1 MTDAGG
7 LRGLRHARAHR
18 VGTRGSRRAGAGT
31 QRLRGAASALLAV
44 LVGLGAVAVLPA
56 APAAAADRAFAPRFS
71 TNDTGDIDMFGN
83 TVMTC
88 QASASGCT
96 AARTAAATATAD
108 SSLNNNAY
116 SMAYVDVDSD
126 SSTFNSSSAT
136 VTLPSGATV
145 LFAGLY
151 WGGEVAAGSGGN
163 AAPNASARGTVK
175 LKPAGASTYSTV
187 TATTVD
193 DGAIIYQ
200 GFADITS
207 TVRAAGNG
215 TYTVANVQT
224 ATGQDRLGGW
234 TIVVAYRDTAQP
246 ARNLT
251 VFDGLKSI
259 SGGASGS
266 IPVSGFQ
273 TPPAGNVNT
282 TVGFVTYEG
291 DLGLVG
297 DSATLN
303 GKTLSDAQHPAT
315 NFFDSRSSRDG
326 VLRTGA
332 NPSYPNN
339 LGFEHSMLTVD
350 KTYIPNGATSAT
362 IGLTS
367 SGDVY
372 APGVVTFATELYA
385 PRIEQAKSVVDL
397 NGGLVEQGDVLR
409 YTVSGTNSGQDGAA
423 SFVLRDPIP
432 ANTTYKPG
440 TLKVTQPGGSA
451 TARTDAAGDDTA
463 EYDAAGTRVVARLGT
478 GASAT
483 AGGTVPV
490 GGSYALTFDVVVGG
504 PSPVVPGGTVVTNTA
519 TASFASQSLGTPL
532 TAVSSASV
540 TTAGPELAIT
550 KTHAGKL
557 VKGSPATFTLTVR
570 NEGGARTQGTVTVTD
585 LLPSGLTPVSA
596 TGTGWTCSTSGST
609 VTCTRS
615 DALAAGATWPAIS
628 LVADVTDAAPAT
640 VANTATVS
648 GGGDSPDADN
658 SAVDSA
664 PTVAVTDLALT
675 KTASPTSVAVGDT
688 VDFSLTVTN
697 GGPSRSTGSTVVDT
711 LPVGLTYVS
720 SSSGC
725 SADAALTTITCAVG
739 PLAKSGSATVHVVA
753 RAALGTAGSTRT
765 NTATVYANE
774 EDPGAGDD
782 TASAAVSVKPVDL
795 TITSAIQGNPASL
808 SAGSTYTWL
817 LDVQNLGTSPAAD
830 TTVRFTVPAGVTL
843 VAGTLPAGCA
853 LDGATAVV
861 CTLGAVGAGAT
872 VPTLAV
878 QGKVTGTPASVDT
891 TAAVSTTEPDAVP
904 GNNTATTSTP
914 VTSTVDLATTLV
926 SDRGSAAPG
935 DTVVLTA
942 TVTNAGPGTPAA
954 PSVTITVPAGTTF
967 VSAAPGCTYDAAA
980 RTVTCPL
987 PAGDLGPGGSVSR
1000 TVTVTV
1006 DPTTTAPLA
1015 ASATARTTT
1024 TDSDPSNDTASVAVP
1039 VVTVAGLS
1047 LTKTV
1052 DRASAAPGDVVT
1064 YTLRVHNDGPA
1075 DAQHVVVGDP
1085 LPAGTTY
1092 VSDDAGCSVSGQVV
1106 SCALGTVASGATRTV
1121 LLRARVSALSGD
1133 GSGAHQLDVQKVEA
1147 HLGVP
1152 AGATQSQVASCP
1164 TGYLAT
1170 DGSVRL
1176 DAVDQG
1182 AGGFADVRV
1191 LESRATADGSGWTGT
1206 VQNTTTGQAQGK
1218 VEVVCLSRSTVS
1230 GPDPQHPLVVGDP
1243 VSTTQSWSPGA
1254 QSVGL
1259 QCGPG
1264 QVPITPGWSFASGHG
1279 VVRSSERTTDGWYLD
1294 VDVLESAVLTFS
1306 IRCLSTSLGVA
1317 GGHSHDLVLDQ
1328 RGDTVAVPA
1337 GSTVRPQLSCADDG
1351 KGIVAGWSMG
1361 AGLVF
1366 LGSDPQPKTRV
1377 FGFTNPTATDSSA
1390 RIGLLCLS
1398 TRTTGT
1404 VTTSDVVNTATVST
1418 SSPDAS
1424 TADDTSSATFTAT
1437 PAGLVASSPRVSA
1450 SGSRLTVPVRS
1461 DRART
1466 LTVVVEAAESGAG
1479 VRRGDLLG
1487 RATARVGK
1495 GSHVVVVDVAR
1506 SAVRAVGSG
1515 RVDRAVVTLV
1525 ARDGSRS
1532 TSTLRLR

>member
-1 MTDAGG
+1 M
-7 LRGLRHARAHR
+7 
-18 VGTRGSRRAGAGT
+18 
-31 QRLRGAASALLAV
+31 LAV
-44 LVGLGAVAVLPA
+44 LLGLGAVAVLPA
-56 APAAAADRAFAPRFS
+56 APAAAADRNFAARF
-71 TNDTGDIDMFGN
+71 TANDTGDIDIFGN

-88 QASASGCT
+88 QPSASGCT

-108 SSLNNNAY
+108 SALNNNAY
-116 SMAYVDVDSD
+116 SMVYVDVDSD
-126 SSTFNSSSAT
+126 SSTFNSSSAN
-136 VTLPSGATV
+136 VTLPSGASV

-151 WGGEVAAGSGGN
+151 WGGEVTAGSGGT
-163 AAPNASARGTVK
+163 AAPNASARGTVR
-175 LKPAGASTYSTV
+175 LKPAGSSTYSTV

-207 TVRAAGNG
+207 TVRSAGNG

-224 ATGQDRLGGW
+224 GTGQDRLGGW
-234 TIVVAYRDTAQP
+234 TIVVAYRDTSQP

-259 SGGASGS
+259 SGGASGTIS
-266 IPVSGFQ
+266 VSGFQ

-385 PRIEQAKSVVDL
+385 PRIEQSKTVVDL

-409 YTVSGTNSGQDGAA
+409 WTVSGTNSGQDSAVG
-423 SFVLRDPIP
+423 FVLRDPVP
-432 ANTTYKPG
+432 TDTTYVPG
-440 TLKVTQPGGSA
+440 SIKVTQPGGTS
-451 TARTDAAGDDTA
+451 TARTDAAGDDVA
-463 EYDAAGTRVVARLGT
+463 EYDATGNRVVARLGT
-478 GASAT
+478 GSSAT
-483 AGGTVPV
+483 AGGTIAV
-490 GGSYALTFDVVVGG
+490 GASYALTFDTVVNG
-504 PSPVVPGGTVVTNTA
+504 PSPVVASGTTIRNTA
-519 TASFASQSLGTPL
+519 TASFASASLGTPL
-532 TAVSSASV
+532 TATSSAQ
-540 TTAGPELAIT
+540 TTVAGPDLTIT
-550 KTHAGKL
+550 KTHNGNL
-557 VKGSPATFTLTVR
+557 TKGSTANFTITVR
-570 NEGGARTQGTVTVTD
+570 NAGTARTQGTVTVTD
-585 LLPSGLTPVSA
+585 NLPAGLEYVSA
-596 TGTGWTCSTSGST
+596 AGSGWTCAASGQT

-615 DALAAGATWPAIS
+615 DSLAANSSYPAIT
-628 LVADVTDAAPAT
+628 VRVKVNDNAPAS
-640 VANTATVS
+640 VANPANVA
-648 GGGDSPDADN
+648 GGGDGSPDN
-658 SAVDSA
+658 NAVVDQA
-664 PTVAVTDLALT
+664 TVVASTDLALS
-675 KTASPTSVAVGDT
+675 KAASPSTIAVGEQT
-688 VDFSLTVTN
+688 EFTLTVTN
-697 GGPSRSTGSTVVDT
+697 NGPSRSTGSVVKDT
-711 LPVGLTYVS
+711 LPAGLVFVS
-720 SSSGC
+720 GDTGC
-725 SADAALTTITCAVG
+725 AAGPEVSTVLCQVG
-739 PLAKSGSATVHVVA
+739 PIASGSSTSVRIRA
-753 RAALGTAGSTRT
+753 RADLGTAGSSQT
-765 NTATVYANE
+765 NTATVTANE
-774 EDPGAGDD
+774 PDPTPGND
-782 TASAAVSVKPVDL
+782 TATAGVTVRPVDL
-795 TITSAIQGNPASL
+795 VVTSRVQGDPPSL
-808 SAGSTYTWL
+808 NAGSTYTWL
-817 LDVQNLGTSPAAD
+817 LDVSNAGGSPAAD
-830 TTVRFTVPAGVTL
+830 GQVRFTVPAGVTVL
-843 VAGTLPAGCA
+843 ATGLPSGCRV
-853 LDGATAVV
+853 DSPTSVV
-861 CTLGAVGAGAT
+861 CDLGTVGAGAT
-872 VPTLAV
+872 LPTIPIQATV
-878 QGKVTGTPASVDT
+878 GATAPASVDT
-891 TAAVSTTEPDAVP
+891 LASVTTSEQDAVP
-904 GNNTATTSTP
+904 GNNSAATSTP
-914 VTSTVDLATTLV
+914 VTRSVDLSTTLTA
-926 SDRGSAAPG
+926 DRSSASPG

-942 TVTNAGPGTPAA
+942 TVSNAGPGSPAA
-954 PSVTITVPAGTTF
+954 PSVTIAVPPGTTF

-987 PAGDLGPGGSVSR
+987 PEGDLGPGGSVSR

-1006 DPTTTAPLA
+1006 DPGTTAPLA

-1024 TDSDPSNDTASVAVP
+1024 TDSDPSNDTASLAVP

-1064 YTLRVHNDGPA
+1064 YTLRVKNDGPA
-1075 DAQHVVVGDP
+1075 EARGVVLGDP

-1092 VSDDAGCSVSGQVV
+1092 VSDDAGCTVSGQVV
-1106 SCALGTVASGATRTV
+1106 SCALGTVAPGATRTV
-1121 LLRARVSALSGD
+1121 LLRARVAALGGD
-1133 GSGAHQLDVQKVEA
+1133 GGAGHQLDVQKVES

-1152 AGATQSQVASCP
+1152 AGAVQTQVASCP
-1164 TGYLAT
+1164 SGYLAT

-1191 LESRATADGSGWTGT
+1191 LESRATADGSGWSGT
-1206 VQNTTTGQAQGK
+1206 VENTTTGQAQGK

-1230 GPDPQHPLVVGDP
+1230 GPDPQHPLVVGDV
-1243 VSTTQSWSPGA
+1243 VSTTQVWSAGA

-1264 QVPITPGWSFASGHG
+1264 QVPITPGWSFDAGHG
-1279 VVRSSERTTDGWYLD
+1279 TVRSSERTTDGWYLD
-1294 VDVLESAVLTFS
+1294 VDVPESAVLTFS
-1306 IRCLSTSLGVA
+1306 IRCLSTTLGVA
-1317 GGHSHDLVLDQ
+1317 GGHTHGLVLDQ
-1328 RGDTVAVPA
+1328 RADTVQVPA

-1377 FGFTNPTATDSSA
+1377 FGFTNPTGSDASA

-1398 TRTTGT
+1398 TRTTGSA
-1404 VTTSDVVNTATVST
+1404 TTSDVVNTATVT
-1418 SSPDAS
+1418 TTTPDATTS
-1424 TADDTSSATFTAT
+1424 DDTSSATFTAT
-1437 PAGLVASSPRVSA
+1437 PAGLVVSSPRVSA

-1461 DRART
+1461 DRSRT
-1466 LTVVVEAAESGAG
+1466 VTVVVKAAESGAG
-1479 VRRGDLLG
+1479 VHRGDLLG
-1487 RATARVGK
+1487 KATARVGK
-1495 GSHVVVVDVAR
+1495 GAHVVVVEVTRA
-1506 SAVRAVGSG
+1506 AVKAVGSG

-1525 ARDGSRS
+1525 ARDGTRTSS
-1532 TSTLRLR
+1532 TVRLR